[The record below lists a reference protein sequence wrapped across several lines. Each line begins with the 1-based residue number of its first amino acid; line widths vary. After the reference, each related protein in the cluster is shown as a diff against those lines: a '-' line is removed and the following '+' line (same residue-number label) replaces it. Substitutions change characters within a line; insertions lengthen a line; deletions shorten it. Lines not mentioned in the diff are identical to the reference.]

1 MMRTLWHSLLVLG
14 VAFSLFADA
23 PGHLAQHM
31 IDPTDEGGEEITTEE
46 EPAASNSEETR
57 YVPEGPPIPVKPLE
71 EEDAKPVEPESPPS
85 IPQEEGEGEPASEE
99 KEEHLDLEP
108 ELSDDGD
115 NGILLVCLG
124 GGEDEVVMAQMATL
138 LKRQGHKVTAILY
151 GSGPREEPFPKG
163 MKIYEIP
170 IDEEDPLYPNG
181 VGVGVTPGEEAGVE
195 WISGRVIS
203 SRVLACQH
211 LSRSQW
217 VDDVVRRSRL
227 LVTPLFLHDLC
238 ALTLAHRM
246 SVPVVGVLTSRV
258 GAWWAWEQLGILPL
272 LSTTSVPPTT
282 MEDSSIW
289 SRTMN
294 IARHYGYL
302 SAIRHQWQVP
312 TLTGLDPSWS
322 PPPLQNLYSSLARI
336 LVAWDPLVHSYTPPT
351 PLLVPVGGFSFET
364 GHMTKDVL
372 VPALLNRAG
381 VISVCPGGREAWL
394 GPQALTELHAA
405 LQPTSYTVLWRSTF
419 PYLKPNV
426 TMAVSTNANFVF
438 KEELPLN
445 DVLSHPRHRLM
456 ISTCGESEL
465 MASVS
470 FATPILCLPVTT
482 DQTLAARQ
490 LESLGVAE
498 VIPAAEI
505 TAAKVRESVTKIV
518 SDRGYR
524 ERARKLGEEFHDQPV
539 SAADRLLFSL
549 ERVLRK
555 PYSRRYETRSSSL
568 YLLQQSN
575 ADVYLF
581 LLVLLTILMAVL
593 IAAGIVLIPIIMKK
607 QKTKA
612 E

>member
-1 MMRTLWHSLLVLG
+1 
-14 VAFSLFADA
+14 
-23 PGHLAQHM
+23 M
-31 IDPTDEGGEEITTEE
+31 IAAKDEGGEENIEE
-46 EPAASNSEETR
+46 EPTVSNFEETR
-57 YVPEGPPIPVKPLE
+57 HVPEGPPIPVRSQE
-71 EEDAKPVEPESPPS
+71 EEENVRKPIEQDPPPS
-85 IPQEEGEGEPASEE
+85 LPQKEDEGEPASEE
-99 KEEHLDLEP
+99 SEEHPDLEP
-108 ELSDDGD
+108 EQSDDGD
-115 NGILLVCLG
+115 AGILLVCLG

-170 IDEEDPLYPNG
+170 LDEEDPLYPNG
-181 VGVGVTPGEEAGVE
+181 AGVGVTPGEEAGVE

-211 LSRSQW
+211 LSKSRW

-312 TLTGLDPSWS
+312 TITGLDPSWS
-322 PPPLQNLYSSLARI
+322 PPPLQTLYSSLARI

-351 PLLVPVGGFSFET
+351 PLLVPIGGFSFET

-381 VISVCPGGREAWL
+381 VITVCPGGREAWL
-394 GPQALTELHAA
+394 GPQALAELHAA

-426 TMAVSTNANFVF
+426 TVAVSSNANFVF

-505 TAAKVRESVTKIV
+505 TEAKVRESLTKMV

-593 IAAGIVLIPIIMKK
+593 IAAGIVLFPIIMKK
-607 QKTKA
+607 QKSKA